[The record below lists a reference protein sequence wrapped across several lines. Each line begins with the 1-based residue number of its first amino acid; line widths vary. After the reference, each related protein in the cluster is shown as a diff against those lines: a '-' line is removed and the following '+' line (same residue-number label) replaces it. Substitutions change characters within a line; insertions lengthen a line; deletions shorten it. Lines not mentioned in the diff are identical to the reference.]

1 MPASLGRPIRNFL
14 ALSVTAA
21 TLTAVSLP
29 VHAGDGGGAVAA
41 GILGGT
47 ALGVLAGAAIAAAP
61 APAPGL
67 LRASLCPAAT
77 AAALLVR
84 TARGVDRL
92 RLCNPA
98 SARL

>member
-1 MPASLGRPIRNFL
+1 MLSPFLGRPIRNFL
-14 ALSVTAA
+14 ALSVTVV
-21 TLTAVSLP
+21 TLTAVSFP
-29 VHAGDGGGAVAA
+29 AHAGDGGAVAA

-47 ALGVLAGAAIAAAP
+47 ALGVLAGA
-61 APAPGL
+61 APGL

-98 SARL
+98 GARL